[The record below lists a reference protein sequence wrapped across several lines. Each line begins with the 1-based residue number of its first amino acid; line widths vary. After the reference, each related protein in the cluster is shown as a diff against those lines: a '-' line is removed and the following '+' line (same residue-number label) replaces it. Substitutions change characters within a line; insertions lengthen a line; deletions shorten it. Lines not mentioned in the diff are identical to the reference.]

1 MYILLKTCDLLEL
14 IKEFN
19 KVIEYK
25 MNIQKTLAFCVL
37 IIYQKEKVRK

>member
-1 MYILLKTCDLLEL
+1 MYISLKTRNLLEL

-25 MNIQKTLAFCVL
+25 MNIQKTVAFCIL